1 MITIH
6 HYIRIFSLIT
16 GFSTILLILADTA
29 VEYSVGQSEG
39 ILHYLGIGYLIPYL
53 IGVSAFIFS
62 MINLE
67 KGSRALYLIPSI
79 IGLLIL
85 LLLGFLYVLLQLYL
99 YLSF

>member
-1 MITIH
+1 MLTIH
-6 HYIRIFSLIT
+6 HYIRIFLLIT

-29 VEYSVGQSEG
+29 VEYSIGSSGG
-39 ILHYLGIGYLIPYL
+39 ILLYLGIGYLIPYL

-62 MINLE
+62 MITLE
-67 KGSRALYLIPSI
+67 KGARALYLIPSI